1 MITGTK
7 TLLVMQVKCI
17 DKPTRRKTKMKQKL
31 KYLLSGVVVQSYQ
44 VNIASLLTQW
54 QKFDQLESFILRKR
68 LHLFYMHKNE
78 TN

>member
-1 MITGTK
+1 
-7 TLLVMQVKCI
+7 
-17 DKPTRRKTKMKQKL
+17 MKQKL

-54 QKFDQLESFILRKR
+54 QNIDQLESFILRKR
-68 LHLFYMHKNE
+68 LHLFHMHKAE